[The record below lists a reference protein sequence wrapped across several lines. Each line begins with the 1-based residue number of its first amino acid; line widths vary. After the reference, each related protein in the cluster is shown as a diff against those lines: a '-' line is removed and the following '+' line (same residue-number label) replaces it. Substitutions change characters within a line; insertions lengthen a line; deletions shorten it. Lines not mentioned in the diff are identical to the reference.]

1 MSKKKGDKM
10 RIKNVFVIGAGFMGS
25 GIVENVAA
33 KGLPVAVYDVNILS
47 LMKCEANIKKRI
59 ENQVFRERIS
69 EEEGEEILSRI
80 SYVHELEECREYDLV
95 IEAATENKDLKV
107 SILQDVEKY
116 VGIDAI
122 IATNTSSISIT
133 ALAAK
138 LRRPERFL
146 GLHFFS
152 PVPKMHLLELVK
164 GYQTGEEVLEQ
175 GQKFAHF
182 LGKKYVTSND
192 EAGFIVNR
200 MLLPMLNQAVVL
212 VERHVST
219 IEEIDMAAK
228 LGMNHPMGPLELL
241 DMIGLDV
248 ELAVMET
255 IHRETGDSRYRPS
268 VSLRR
273 MVDAGYLGRKT
284 GVGFYIY
291 DEDGNKTPNIELQNR
306 L

>member
-1 MSKKKGDKM
+1 M

-59 ENQVFRERIS
+59 ENQVFREKIS
-69 EEEGEEILSRI
+69 EEEGEEILNRI

-116 VGIDAI
+116 VSVDAI

-152 PVPKMHLLELVK
+152 PVPKMRLLELVK

-291 DEDGNKTPNIELQNR
+291 DEEGNKTPNIELQNR

>member
-1 MSKKKGDKM
+1 MSFDGLK
-10 RIKNVFVIGAGFMGS
+10 IKNVFVIGAGFMGS

-33 KGLPVAVYDVNILS
+33 RGLPVAVYDVNVLN
-47 LMKCEANIKKRI
+47 LMKSEANIKKRLD
-59 ENQVFRERIS
+59 NQVFREKIS
-69 EEEGEEILSRI
+69 EEERDEILSRI
-80 SYVHELEECREYDLV
+80 TFVHELEECREYDLV
-95 IEAATENKDLKV
+95 IEAATENKELKI

-116 VGIDAI
+116 VGIDTI

-152 PVPKMHLLELVK
+152 PVPKMRLLELVK

-175 GQKFAHF
+175 GRKFAHF

>member
-1 MSKKKGDKM
+1 MGYEGM
-10 RIKNVFVIGAGFMGS
+10 NIKNVFVIGAGFMGS
-25 GIVENVAA
+25 GIVENVATS
-33 KGLPVAVYDVNILS
+33 GLPVAVYDVNILS
-47 LMKCEANIKKRI
+47 LMKSEAGIKKRLD
-59 ENQVFRERIS
+59 NMVFREKIS
-69 EEEGEEILSRI
+69 EEERDEILGRI
-80 SYVHELEECREYDLV
+80 TFVHELEECRDYDLV
-95 IEAATENKDLKV
+95 IEAATENKELKI

-116 VGIDAI
+116 VGIDTI

-152 PVPKMHLLELVK
+152 PVPKMRLLELVK

-182 LGKKYVTSND
+182 LNKKYVTSND

-228 LGMNHPMGPLELL
+228 MGMNHPMGPLELL

-291 DEDGNKTPNIELQNR
+291 DEEGNKTPNIELQNR

>member
-1 MSKKKGDKM
+1 MGYDGM
-10 RIKNVFVIGAGFMGS
+10 TIKNVFVIGAGFMGS

-33 KGLPVAVYDVNILS
+33 KGLPVAVYDVNVLS
-47 LMKCEANIKKRI
+47 LMKSEANIKKRLD
-59 ENQVFRERIS
+59 NQVFREKIS
-69 EEEGEEILSRI
+69 EEERDEILGRI
-80 SYVHELEECREYDLV
+80 SFVHELEECREYDLV
-95 IEAATENKDLKV
+95 IEAATENKELKV
-107 SILQDVEKY
+107 NILKDVEKY
-116 VGIDAI
+116 VGVDAI

-133 ALAAK
+133 ALAAE

-152 PVPKMHLLELVK
+152 PVPKMRLLELVK

-255 IHRETGDSRYRPS
+255 IHKETGDSRYRPS

>member
-1 MSKKKGDKM
+1 M

-59 ENQVFRERIS
+59 ENQIFREKIS

-152 PVPKMHLLELVK
+152 PVPKMRLLELVK

-291 DEDGNKTPNIELQNR
+291 DEEGNKKPNIELQNR

>member
-1 MSKKKGDKM
+1 M

-33 KGLPVAVYDVNILS
+33 KGLPVAVYDVNVLS

-59 ENQVFRERIS
+59 ENQVFREKIS
-69 EEEGEEILSRI
+69 EEEGEEILNRI

-152 PVPKMHLLELVK
+152 PVPKMRLLELVK

-291 DEDGNKTPNIELQNR
+291 DEEGNKTPNIELQNR

>member
-1 MSKKKGDKM
+1 MGYEGM
-10 RIKNVFVIGAGFMGS
+10 TIKNVFVIGAGFMGS

-47 LMKCEANIKKRI
+47 LMKSEANIKKRLD
-59 ENQVFRERIS
+59 NQVFREKIS
-69 EEEGEEILSRI
+69 EEERDEILGRI
-80 SYVHELEECREYDLV
+80 SFVHELEECREYDLV
-95 IEAATENKDLKV
+95 IEAATENKELKV
-107 SILQDVEKY
+107 NILKDVEKY
-116 VGIDAI
+116 VGVDAI

-133 ALAAK
+133 ALAAE

-152 PVPKMHLLELVK
+152 PVPKMRLLELVK

-273 MVDAGYLGRKT
+273 MVDAGYLGRKA

>member
-1 MSKKKGDKM
+1 MGFDGM
-10 RIKNVFVIGAGFMGS
+10 TIKNVFVIGAGFMGS

-33 KGLPVAVYDVNILS
+33 KGLPVAVYDVNVLS
-47 LMKCEANIKKRI
+47 LMKSEANIKKRLD
-59 ENQVFRERIS
+59 NQVFREKIS
-69 EEEGEEILSRI
+69 EEERDEILGRI
-80 SYVHELEECREYDLV
+80 SFVHELEECREYDLV
-95 IEAATENKDLKV
+95 IEAATENKELKV
-107 SILQDVEKY
+107 NILKDVEKY
-116 VGIDAI
+116 VGVDAI

-133 ALAAK
+133 ALAAE

-152 PVPKMHLLELVK
+152 PVPKMRLLELVK

>member
-1 MSKKKGDKM
+1 M

-59 ENQVFRERIS
+59 ENQVFREKLS
-69 EEEGEEILSRI
+69 EEEGEEILNRI

-152 PVPKMHLLELVK
+152 PVPKMRLLELVK

-273 MVDAGYLGRKT
+273 MVDAGYLGIKT

-291 DEDGNKTPNIELQNR
+291 DEEGNKTPNIELQNR

>member
-1 MSKKKGDKM
+1 MNIEK
-10 RIKNVFVIGAGFMGS
+10 VFVIGAGFMGS

-33 KGLPVAVYDVNILS
+33 KGLNVAVYDVNVVS
-47 LMKCEANIKKRI
+47 LIKSETNIRKSLNKLVARGKI
-59 ENQVFRERIS
+59 T
-69 EEEGEEILSRI
+69 EEELEATMGRI
-80 SYVHELEECREYDLV
+80 KFVNDMEECRTYDLV
-95 IEAATENKDLKV
+95 IETATENKETKIN
-107 SILQDVEKY
+107 ILQDVEKY
-116 VGIDAI
+116 VSPEAI
-122 IATNTSSISIT
+122 ISTNTSSISIT
-133 ALAAK
+133 ALASK

-152 PVPKMHLLELVK
+152 PVPKMRLLELVK

>member
-152 PVPKMHLLELVK
+152 PVPKMPLLELVK
-164 GYQTGEEVLEQ
+164 GYQTGDKVLEVAE
-175 GQKFAHF
+175 GFGKT
-182 LGKKYVTSND
+182 LGKTVITSND

-200 MLLPMLNQAVVL
+200 VLLPMLNQAVVL
-212 VERHVST
+212 VERHVGT
-219 IEEIDMAAK
+219 IEEIDTAMKMGA
-228 LGMNHPMGPLELL
+228 NHPMGPLELL
-241 DMIGLDV
+241 DMIGLDI

-291 DEDGNKTPNIELQNR
+291 DEEGNKTPNIELQNR

>member
-1 MSKKKGDKM
+1 M

-59 ENQVFRERIS
+59 ENQVFREKLS
-69 EEEGEEILSRI
+69 EEEGEEILNRI

-152 PVPKMHLLELVK
+152 PVPKMRLLELVK

-291 DEDGNKTPNIELQNR
+291 DEEGNKTPNIELQNR

>member
-1 MSKKKGDKM
+1 M

-25 GIVENVAA
+25 GIVENVAS
-33 KGLPVAVYDVNILS
+33 KGLPVAVYDVNVLS

-59 ENQVFRERIS
+59 ENQVFREKIS
-69 EEEGEEILSRI
+69 EEEGEEILGRI

-116 VGIDAI
+116 VGVDAI

-152 PVPKMHLLELVK
+152 PVPRMRLLELVK

-219 IEEIDMAAK
+219 LEEIDMAAK

-291 DEDGNKTPNIELQNR
+291 DEEGNKTPNIELQNR

>member
-1 MSKKKGDKM
+1 MN
-10 RIKNVFVIGAGFMGS
+10 IKNVFVIGAGFMGS

-33 KGLPVAVYDVNILS
+33 KGLPVAVYDVNVLS
-47 LMKCEANIKKRI
+47 LMKSEQGIKKRL
-59 ENQVFRERIS
+59 ENQAFREKIT
-69 EEEGEEILSRI
+69 EEEKDEILSRI
-80 SYVHELEECREYDLV
+80 TFVHDLEECRDYDLV
-95 IEAATENKDLKV
+95 IEAATENKELKV

-116 VGIDAI
+116 VGIDTI

-255 IHRETGDSRYRPS
+255 IHKETGDSRYRPS

-291 DEDGNKTPNIELQNR
+291 DEDGGKKPNIELQNR

>member
-1 MSKKKGDKM
+1 MKSE
-10 RIKNVFVIGAGFMGS
+10 AG
-25 GIVENVAA
+25 
-33 KGLPVAVYDVNILS
+33 
-47 LMKCEANIKKRI
+47 IKKRLD
-59 ENQVFRERIS
+59 NMVFREKIS
-69 EEEGEEILSRI
+69 EEERDEILGRI
-80 SYVHELEECREYDLV
+80 TFVHELEECRDYDLV
-95 IEAATENKDLKV
+95 IEAATENKELKV
-107 SILQDVEKY
+107 SILKDVEKY
-116 VGIDAI
+116 VGVDAI

-133 ALAAK
+133 ALAAE

-152 PVPKMHLLELVK
+152 PVPKMRLLELVK